1 MLFFFILFFS
11 IYSIVNDHRV
21 IPFILLMSIFLW
33 LQDFIFSIIT
43 WFEIITIFD
52 SSSDF
57 VVFSDLS
64 FFSSS
69 DLVDKSDNHVS
80 FRHAPWDLP
89 WPASEKMNSLVILYF
104 EVSYTMLCVLLVVT
118 FGLLETILTFGSYS
132 NKKELYGYT
141 KIDSEN
147 TSCYANR
154 LPTAFS
160 PEEEHFIDMFVIIIP
175 TLIVIQVMLPTLG
188 YLYNE
193 EMLYYDTYF
202 SFDVHVIGNQW
213 YWTYEYA
220 IDILSADHFSNWN
233 NDYVC
238 AYREQ
243 VFISFDS
250 VLKVDFTNYRLLDV
264 DHPLTL
270 PINTNI
276 LFSFTSRDVI
286 HSWAL
291 PQMGIKVDCIPGR
304 ITHTIFSS
312 FSLGVF
318 YGQCSELCG
327 PLHAFMPICVEMIR
341 FNDFFAWILLNY
353 KAVLLDTYGIKTDF
367 IYTEEVLRLLGD
379 NLKKNE
385 ENNWKYI

>member
-1 MLFFFILFFS
+1 MSFF
-11 IYSIVNDHRV
+11 
-21 IPFILLMSIFLW
+21 LLI
-33 LQDFIFSIIT
+33 QDFFFSIIT
-43 WFEIITIFD
+43 WFYSSALHYSDTVLYYSDTVVSFD
-52 SSSDF
+52 
-57 VVFSDLS
+57 LN

-69 DLVDKSDNHVS
+69 DLTDKSDNHVS

-118 FGLLETILTFGSYS
+118 FGLSETLITFSS
-132 NKKELYGYT
+132 EANKTNMYKYT

-147 TSCYANR
+147 TSCYASRYPNTF
-154 LPTAFS
+154 L

-220 IDILSADHFSNWN
+220 IDILCAEHFSDWN
-233 NDYVC
+233 SGYVC

-250 VLKVDFTNYRLLDV
+250 VLKVDNTNVRLLDV
-264 DHPLTL
+264 DNPLTL

-327 PLHAFMPICVEMIR
+327 PLHAFMPICVQMIR
-341 FNDFFAWILLNY
+341 FNDFFVWILLHY
-353 KAVLLDTYGIKTDF
+353 KAVLLETYGIKTDL
-367 IYTEEVLRLLGD
+367 IYTEEVLRLVSE
-379 NLKKNE
+379 NSKNNI
-385 ENNWKYI
+385 NNHFKNV